1 MMIERIKPMIATAPL
16 FNDIAPK
23 TMPIIDGKI
32 ATKTSGAQK
41 VANPKQSPLI
51 NGQTRDM
58 IAKAFGFLFM
68 FFSSLIYII
77 TQMKKGARISLT
89 PKLIEILLSYSIFG

>member
-1 MMIERIKPMIATAPL
+1 M
-16 FNDIAPK
+16 
-23 TMPIIDGKI
+23 
-32 ATKTSGAQK
+32 
-41 VANPKQSPLI
+41 VANPKQSPLT
-51 NGQTRDM
+51 NGQIRDM

-77 TQMKKGARISLT
+77 TQKKKGARISLT

>member
-1 MMIERIKPMIATAPL
+1 MIMERIKPMIATAPL
-16 FNDIAPK
+16 FSDIAPK
-23 TMPIIDGKI
+23 TMPMIDGKI

-51 NGQTRDM
+51 NGQMIDM

-68 FFSSLIYII
+68 FYI
-77 TQMKKGARISLT
+77 
-89 PKLIEILLSYSIFG
+89 P